1 MHDAQHPQQSAEL
14 NSRNET
20 KYRAEAKRSL
30 APFRDHHSV
39 VFAFPCRMLRTYL
52 PLLRRRAA
60 LATAQG
66 RTEDEQ
72 VDGGAIATD
81 LGREELVNELF
92 A

>member
-1 MHDAQHPQQSAEL
+1 
-14 NSRNET
+14 
-20 KYRAEAKRSL
+20 
-30 APFRDHHSV
+30 
-39 VFAFPCRMLRTYL
+39 MLRTYL

-72 VDGGAIATD
+72 VDGGVIATD